1 MRIPK
6 ESGPGASAPDAVT
19 TMTVPTKS
27 TRFNPL
33 GSLVRVQEMLS
44 AVYLSCSE
52 YVLIG
57 DRLNRVP
64 NNEYPDGITHDGG
77 DQSDGK
83 HL

>member
-27 TRFNPL
+27 TRFKSL
-33 GSLVRVQEMLS
+33 GSLARVQEMLS

-52 YVLIG
+52 YVLIA
-57 DRLNRVP
+57 DRLNRLP
-64 NNEYPDGITHDGG
+64 NNEYSDSITHEGG
-77 DQSDGK
+77 DESDGK